1 MENREKLLEDIMK
14 DRKILEDIQV
24 ELNSL
29 DKNLPFTKLFFI
41 PLGIS
46 LGVLLVSQLLPFA
59 KDQAMAIFIITFVAS
74 LSFITIRARAKMRD
88 NKESLIT
95 RRKEVQH
102 RLVEKSR
109 RLKEL
114 SEEDLWKPSSIQR
127 QKRESIYGPMS

>member
-41 PLGIS
+41 PLGLS
-46 LGVLLVSQLLPFA
+46 LGVLLVSQILPFA
-59 KDQAMAIFIITFVAS
+59 KNQAMAIFIITFMAS

-88 NKESLIT
+88 NKESLIG

-102 RLVEKSR
+102 RLVEKSK
-109 RLKEL
+109 RLKDL
-114 SEEDLWKPSSIQR
+114 GEEVL
-127 QKRESIYGPMS
+127 

>member
-114 SEEDLWKPSSIQR
+114 SEEDL
-127 QKRESIYGPMS
+127 